1 VAQRFKRCG
10 KCIALNP
17 ALAAAGTAY
26 AQKRQRRVFR
36 KLFRRAA
43 SAALGKR
50 LQALRWKILSH
61 EGVKTMQWEYFDR
74 MVVFSE
80 SEEGMVSGLD
90 SWINDAGA
98 DGWELVS
105 SVPLIAPNKDGVAYG
120 TIGIH
125 MVFKRPHEEP
135 PKA

>member
-1 VAQRFKRCG
+1 MPSGMPEVLPNEGAFRRWNLG
-10 KCIALNP
+10 ATVSP
-17 ALAAAGTAY
+17 RAAG
-26 AQKRQRRVFR
+26 
-36 KLFRRAA
+36 
-43 SAALGKR
+43 S
-50 LQALRWKILSH
+50 LSCAEH
-61 EGVKTMQWEYFDR
+61 SRNEGVKMMKWEYYDR

-90 SWINDAGA
+90 SWINGAGA

-125 MVFKRPHEEP
+125 MVFKRPQEAPAE
-135 PKA
+135 A